1 MTFLQKCV
9 PNFPFRH
16 IESILLVPQQ
26 SISQMEVGLGS
37 ILDAL
42 IPLHGEW
49 VVYGS
54 MHASWWGNRLVVGYC
69 FNF

>member
-1 MTFLQKCV
+1 MARKRPIMTFLQKCV
-9 PNFPFRH
+9 SHLPLRH

-42 IPLHGEW
+42 LYFLGKGIP
-49 VVYGS
+49 
-54 MHASWWGNRLVVGYC
+54 AAR
-69 FNF
+69 

>member
-1 MTFLQKCV
+1 MARKRSIMTFLQKCV

-16 IESILLVPQQ
+16 LEPILFVPQQ

-42 IPLHGEW
+42 PCLLGKNIP
-49 VVYGS
+49 
-54 MHASWWGNRLVVGYC
+54 AAR
-69 FNF
+69 